1 MKIFMLTGL
10 ILLFSRDIKAQELF
24 HCTHVQVCNLARF
37 LTIDN
42 TEFKLI
48 KGLEGLNP
56 HHSSPSVAVYK
67 DLKKSDGVLF
77 APLEIEPWFKG
88 YENKSAKSYRLKLEA
103 KYSHFWL
110 HPNSLCEAE
119 KQLRSHLMTF
129 SLKLKDP
136 NQGFCKD
143 VLKKAKTKKFVVLTH
158 ESLLPLVEDMGLEY
172 FIINTHDE
180 HHDVSPKTLKDLTR
194 KIKEQASIMWIIET
208 QFHHPQAIRNMIKKE
223 HSLLEI
229 NTIGLNREA
238 PDQVLKRIISFMEG
252 E

>member
-1 MKIFMLTGL
+1 
-10 ILLFSRDIKAQELF
+10 
-24 HCTHVQVCNLARF
+24 
-37 LTIDN
+37 
-42 TEFKLI
+42 
-48 KGLEGLNP
+48 
-56 HHSSPSVAVYK
+56 
-67 DLKKSDGVLF
+67 
-77 APLEIEPWFKG
+77 
-88 YENKSAKSYRLKLEA
+88 
-103 KYSHFWL
+103 
-110 HPNSLCEAE
+110 
-119 KQLRSHLMTF
+119 MTF

-208 QFHHPQAIRNMIKKE
+208 QFHHQQAIRNMIKKE